1 MSLQSSIL
9 NTLKISIFTLGFGA
23 LVGSSA
29 SAQVDYTSTD
39 IDSTSSDE
47 SGTNATTYSDVEDFL
62 HIPPTRL
69 YGGVWLGFAGRSE
82 YAGDSYRPYGASTV
96 GGQFGVDVVGF
107 HEIFSLGAEI
117 RFGAAKSS
125 AGERSNLLD
134 VVVKP
139 RLRLV
144 PDNCPLE
151 FYFTVPVGFTMPRVR
166 DTSSDANANIG
177 WNLGVGGGMNLF
189 FSEHFGINVEPMWLT
204 HRFKVDG
211 GDGGKLKIS
220 EFALFLNAVLAI

>member
-1 MSLQSSIL
+1 MFWKCSIV
-9 NTLKISIFTLGFGA
+9 NTLKISVFTLGLCAMAVCSAHAQQSVF
-23 LVGSSA
+23 SSPESEFSSDDAA
-29 SAQVDYTSTD
+29 STDATTSTN
-39 IDSTSSDE
+39 IE
-47 SGTNATTYSDVEDFL
+47 EFL

-69 YGGVWLGFAGRSE
+69 YGGIWLGFAGHSE
-82 YAGDSYRPYGASTV
+82 MDGNFYRPYGASTV

-107 HEIFSLGAEI
+107 HEIFSLGAEV

-134 VVVKP
+134 IVLKP

-144 PDNCPLE
+144 PENCPLE
-151 FYFTVPVGFTMPRVR
+151 FYFTVPVGFTMPRIR
-166 DTSSDANANIG
+166 DAGASGNANVG
-177 WNLGVGGGMNLF
+177 WNLGLGGGMNLF
-189 FSEHFGINVEPMWLT
+189 FSEHFGINVEPLWLT

-211 GDGGKLKIS
+211 GQLKIS